1 VLTLRCAALRAVM
14 SAIGTHPGST
24 PVTLD
29 IQKCK
34 TLKQLA
40 AEQ

>member
-1 VLTLRCAALRAVM
+1 M
-14 SAIGTHPGST
+14 SAIGTHPGSM

-40 AEQ
+40 EQ